1 MIDLDILRLSTNL
14 KIGSESLCNYNKVI
28 IMKIDIKNTPKRLK
42 KKEAILESALNIF
55 AQYGFLNSRLEQIT
69 DELNLTD
76 KSIYYY
82 FSSKGDLFIEVILS
96 LQDKLNLLIEKI
108 DNKDCNYHQKI
119 KMYTSHAMSI
129 HGLTLLMKLP
139 KSLSDF
145 SKYDSIKANEVSQ
158 YKAWTQWFKKGQL
171 EGTIVQGDA
180 AEQRNFLFGSLFYLH
195 EWHAIRDTESYS
207 QIQPF
212 IELMIDRMYSTNY
225 IKS

>member
-1 MIDLDILRLSTNL
+1 MNL
-14 KIGSESLCNYNKVI
+14 N
-28 IMKIDIKNTPKRLK
+28 IKNTPKRLK

-55 AQYGFLNSRLEQIT
+55 AEHGFLNTRLEQIT
-69 DELNLTD
+69 DALDLTD

-96 LQDKLNLLIEKI
+96 LQERLNSLIAKI
-108 DNKDCNYHQKI
+108 DAKECNHHEKI

-129 HGLTLLMKLP
+129 HGLALLMKLP
-139 KSLSDF
+139 KSLSEF
-145 SKYDSIKANEVSQ
+145 SRYEAIKANEISQ

-195 EWHAIRDTESYS
+195 EWHSIRDSESYS
-207 QIQPF
+207 KIQPF

-225 IKS
+225 NKAL